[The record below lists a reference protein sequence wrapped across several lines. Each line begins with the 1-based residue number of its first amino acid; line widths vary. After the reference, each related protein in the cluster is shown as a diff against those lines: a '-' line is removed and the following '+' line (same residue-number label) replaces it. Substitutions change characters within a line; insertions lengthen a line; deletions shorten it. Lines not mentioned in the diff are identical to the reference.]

1 IVTFCH
7 LELKELLRKK
17 RGKWER
23 KIAYEAAQT
32 LCLGTGWGDL
42 ITLEISSL
50 DVCDLTLKD
59 QPEDI
64 GAQIETSH
72 ETWCFHNSL
81 SAILTKPDLIDEGA
95 EDDSLKIAYGME
107 ISSSLEILELDSPDE
122 NGHQGESK
130 SQPAD
135 KMTGVFLKQWDS
147 QVRPYIEMIDY
158 LRRIGI
164 EKDLALPSIAVV
176 GDQSSG
182 KSSVLEAL
190 SGVALP
196 RGSGIVTRC
205 PLELKLRKMQAGS
218 TWTAVISYR
227 DIQETF
233 TNPAQVESY
242 VRKAQNILAGDG
254 VGICDE
260 LIGLEITSP
269 DVCDLTLIDLPGIT
283 RVPVKG
289 QPEDIG
295 DQIRNLILKFIEKK
309 ETINLVVVP
318 CNVDIATTEALRMAQ
333 GVDPNGTRTL
343 AILTKPDLVDKGAE
357 ADILQIMQGK
367 TVPLKKGYTI
377 VRCRGQSDINENLSL
392 AEATR
397 LEMEFFRNH
406 SHFSYLLDEQRVTT
420 RFLANRLTKELVE
433 HIKAKQIQIRLS
445 AVRVELRN
453 YGDGPPLDQQKM
465 GPYLSKKILEFSDQ
479 ISVLCRTGETAQR
492 NLYSLLRP
500 VFKQWEC
507 LLRETKTCFRAAVQE
522 MSENYEAYR
531 GRELITFSDYC
542 VYESMIQKHINNL
555 KPSAVETLKIVRGI
569 VQTEFKAMCEL
580 CFPNYPH
587 LRYVIL
593 NQIED
598 IHSKQEAKV
607 EKRLHEFF
615 SMEKLVYT
623 QDPIF
628 TQKLVDFQ
636 FVERRQEYES
646 VCLDTGEN
654 ATSPNNCAAFDTR
667 KLTPEKL
674 IIYYEIVYQRLADY
688 IPMLVL
694 LFMLKDAASM
704 LRTEAMNLRDGA
716 DVPKL
721 LSEDSEAGRK
731 RMELYQRMERL
742 RQAQE
747 RITINL

>member
-1 IVTFCH
+1 
-7 LELKELLRKK
+7 
-17 RGKWER
+17 
-23 KIAYEAAQT
+23 
-32 LCLGTGWGDL
+32 
-42 ITLEISSL
+42 
-50 DVCDLTLKD
+50 
-59 QPEDI
+59 
-64 GAQIETSH
+64 
-72 ETWCFHNSL
+72 
-81 SAILTKPDLIDEGA
+81 
-95 EDDSLKIAYGME
+95 
-107 ISSSLEILELDSPDE
+107 
-122 NGHQGESK
+122 
-130 SQPAD
+130 
-135 KMTGVFLKQWDS
+135 
-147 QVRPYIEMIDY
+147 MIDY

-205 PLELKLRKMQAGS
+205 PLELKLRKMQAGA

-227 DIQETF
+227 DTQETF
-233 TNPAQVESY
+233 TNPAQVESF
-242 VRKAQNILAGDG
+242 VRKAQNVLAGEG

-260 LIGLEITSP
+260 LISLEITSP

-295 DQIRNLILKFIEKK
+295 DQIRRLILKFIEKK

-333 GVDPNGTRTL
+333 GVDPHGTRTL

-367 TVPLKKGYTI
+367 VVPLKKGYII

-397 LEMEFFRNH
+397 LETEFFRNH
-406 SHFSYLLDEQRVTT
+406 SHFSYLLEEQRVTT
-420 RFLANRLTKELVE
+420 RCLSNRLTKDLVE
-433 HIKAKQIQIRLS
+433 HIRASLPSLTEQIQIRLS

-453 YGDGPPLDQQKM
+453 YGHGPPLEQEKL
-465 GPYLSKKILEFSDQ
+465 GPYLSKVSMYLAEYMQ
-479 ISVLCRTGETAQR
+479 IGHYQST
-492 NLYSLLRP
+492 
-500 VFKQWEC
+500 
-507 LLRETKTCFRAAVQE
+507 
-522 MSENYEAYR
+522 
-531 GRELITFSDYC
+531 
-542 VYESMIQKHINNL
+542 
-555 KPSAVETLKIVRGI
+555 
-569 VQTEFKAMCEL
+569 
-580 CFPNYPH
+580 
-587 LRYVIL
+587 
-593 NQIED
+593 NQIEE
-598 IHSKQEAKV
+598 IQSKQESKV
-607 EKRLHEFF
+607 EKRLLEYI

-628 TQKLVDFQ
+628 TQKLVDFR
-636 FVERRQEYES
+636 FVEQRQEYES

-654 ATSPNNCAAFDTR
+654 ATSVNNCAVFDTR

-688 IPMLVL
+688 VPMLVL
-694 LFMLKDAASM
+694 LFMMKEAAIL
-704 LRTEAMNLRDGA
+704 LRAETMNLRDGA
-716 DVPKL
+716 DIGKL
-721 LSEDSEAGRK
+721 LNEDSEAGRK
-731 RMELYQRMERL
+731 RAELYQRMERL

-747 RITINL
+747 RISITINL

>member
-1 IVTFCH
+1 MDSSPPPEVIVEFESTVEKVH
-7 LELKELLRKK
+7 
-17 RGKWER
+17 
-23 KIAYEAAQT
+23 AVH
-32 LCLGTGWGDL
+32 
-42 ITLEISSL
+42 S
-50 DVCDLTLKD
+50 V
-59 QPEDI
+59 ED
-64 GAQIETSH
+64 G
-72 ETWCFHNSL
+72 
-81 SAILTKPDLIDEGA
+81 
-95 EDDSLKIAYGME
+95 
-107 ISSSLEILELDSPDE
+107 
-122 NGHQGESK
+122 NGIFLQQWQSK
-130 SQPAD
+130 
-135 KMTGVFLKQWDS
+135 
-147 QVRPYIEMIDY
+147 VRPYIEMIDY

-205 PLELKLRKMQAGS
+205 PLELKLRKMQAGA

-227 DIQETF
+227 DTQETF
-233 TNPAQVESY
+233 TNPAQVESF
-242 VRKAQNILAGDG
+242 VRKAQNVLAGEG

-260 LIGLEITSP
+260 LISLEITSP

-295 DQIRNLILKFIEKK
+295 DQIRRLILKFIEKK

-333 GVDPNGTRTL
+333 GVDPHGTRTL

-367 TVPLKKGYTI
+367 VVPLKKGYII

-397 LEMEFFRNH
+397 LETEFFRNH
-406 SHFSYLLDEQRVTT
+406 SHFSYLLEEQRVTT
-420 RFLANRLTKELVE
+420 RCLSNRLTKDLVE
-433 HIKAKQIQIRLS
+433 HIRASLPSLTEQIQIRLS

-453 YGDGPPLDQQKM
+453 YGHGPPLEQEKL

-479 ISVLCRTGETAQR
+479 ISELCRTGASGQA

-500 VFKQWEC
+500 VFKQWEG
-507 LLRETKTCFRAAVQE
+507 LLRDSKASFRAAVQE
-522 MSENYEAYR
+522 MTENYEAHR

-542 VYESMIQKHINNL
+542 VYESLVQKHVNEIKL
-555 KPSAVETLKIVRGI
+555 PAVETVKIIRGI
-569 VQTEFKAMCEL
+569 VQTEFRTVCEL
-580 CFPNYPH
+580 CFPNFPH
-587 LRYVIL
+587 LRYMIL
-593 NQIED
+593 NQIEE
-598 IHSKQEAKV
+598 IQSKQESKV
-607 EKRLHEFF
+607 EKRLLEYI

-628 TQKLVDFQ
+628 TQKLVDFR
-636 FVERRQEYES
+636 FVEQRQEYES

-654 ATSPNNCAAFDTR
+654 ATSVNNCAVFDTR

-688 IPMLVL
+688 VPMLVL
-694 LFMLKDAASM
+694 LFMMKEAAIL
-704 LRTEAMNLRDGA
+704 LRAETMNLRDGA
-716 DVPKL
+716 DIGKL
-721 LSEDSEAGRK
+721 LNEDSEAGRK
-731 RMELYQRMERL
+731 RAELYQRMERL

-747 RITINL
+747 RISITINL

>member
-1 IVTFCH
+1 MDTSTSPVM
-7 LELKELLRKK
+7 LE
-17 RGKWER
+17 
-23 KIAYEAAQT
+23 
-32 LCLGTGWGDL
+32 
-42 ITLEISSL
+42 
-50 DVCDLTLKD
+50 
-59 QPEDI
+59 
-64 GAQIETSH
+64 
-72 ETWCFHNSL
+72 F
-81 SAILTKPDLIDEGA
+81 
-95 EDDSLKIAYGME
+95 
-107 ISSSLEILELDSPDE
+107 DSPDE
-122 NGHQGESK
+122 NEHSLVEEK
-130 SQPAD
+130 N
-135 KMTGVFLKQWDS
+135 GVFLKQWDS
-147 QVRPYIEMIDY
+147 QVRPYIETIDY

-205 PLELKLRKMQAGS
+205 PLELKLRKIHSGS
-218 TWTAVISYR
+218 NWTAIISYR
-227 DIQETF
+227 DVQETF

-260 LIGLEITSP
+260 LISLEITSP

-295 DQIRNLILKFIEKK
+295 DQIRRLILKFVEKK

-333 GVDPNGTRTL
+333 GVDPQGTRTL

-367 TVPLKKGYTI
+367 VVPLKKGYII
-377 VRCRGQSDINENLSL
+377 VKCRGQSDINENLSL

-397 LEMEFFRNH
+397 LETEFFRSH

-420 RFLANRLTKELVE
+420 RCLANRLTNVLVE
-433 HIKAKQIQIRLS
+433 HIKTSLPSLTEQIQVRLS

-453 YGDGPPLDQQKM
+453 YGHGPPLEPGKM
-465 GPYLSKKILEFSDQ
+465 GSYLSKRILEFSDH
-479 ISVLCRTGETAQR
+479 IGELCRTGASGER

-500 VFKQWEC
+500 VFKQWEIQ
-507 LLRETKTCFRAAVQE
+507 LRDSKAYFREAITE
-522 MSENYEAYR
+522 MTENYEVHR

-542 VYESMIQKHINNL
+542 VYESLIQKHVNDL
-555 KPSAVETLKIVRGI
+555 KLPAVETVKIIRGI
-569 VQTEFKAMCEL
+569 VQSEFRAVCEL
-580 CFPNYPH
+580 CFPNFPH
-587 LRYVIL
+587 LKYKIL
-593 NQIED
+593 GQIDE
-598 IHSKQEAKV
+598 IQSKQEAKV
-607 EKRLHEFF
+607 EKRLLEYI

-628 TQKLVDFQ
+628 TQKLVQFQ
-636 FVERRQEYES
+636 FVEQRQEYES
-646 VCLDTGEN
+646 ISLDTGEN
-654 ATSPNNCAAFDTR
+654 ATSLNNCAVFDTR

-674 IIYYEIVYQRLADY
+674 IIYYEIVYQRLSDY
-688 IPMLVL
+688 VPMLVL
-694 LFMLKDAASM
+694 LFMLKEAAIM
-704 LRTEAMNLRDGA
+704 LRAESITLQDGA
-716 DVPKL
+716 DISKL
-721 LSEDSEAGRK
+721 LTEDSEAGRK
-731 RMELYQRMERL
+731 RAELYQRMERL
-742 RQAQE
+742 SQAQE
-747 RITINL
+747 RIRISISL